1 MKYEGGI
8 YIILSKIDGK
18 KYIGQTIGFKKR
30 FKYHRITLRGNKHR
44 NPHLQH
50 AWNKYGEENFEFI
63 EFFPC
68 EREKFGYWELF
79 FVRKFNTLDQ
89 TEGYNIHI
97 PDGTGRGFS
106 LSDETK
112 ARISAAQLGK
122 KGKSPSPETRRK
134 ISEALK
140 GRKLSPETLAKI
152 SGKNNHCYGRTGAK
166 HPMFGRTWKNHPR
179 FGKAHT
185 KETKKKMS
193 IASRKRWGN
202 MSKEDYENVAI
213 ANGGK
218 PFIVYKDGIKMGRHI
233 SQTLCAKELGVKQP
247 QISDCLHNHTKSVNG
262 YTFVFCKPLEEKEL
276 S

>member
-97 PDGTGRGFS
+97 PDGKGRGFS

-112 ARISAAQLGK
+112 AKISAAQQGDK
-122 KGKSPSPETRRK
+122 NWNKGKTLSPETRKK
-134 ISEALK
+134 ISDSLR
-140 GRKLSPETLAKI
+140 GRKLSPECLRKI
-152 SGKNNHCYGRTGAK
+152 SGKNNHNYGRTGAK
-166 HPMFGRTWKNHPR
+166 HPLFGVSP
-179 FGKAHT
+179 
-185 KETKKKMS
+185 S
-193 IASRKRWGN
+193 IERRINASRAWG
-202 MSKEDYENVAI
+202 MV
-213 ANGGK
+213 
-218 PFIVYKDGIKMGRHI
+218 PFAVYKDGVKIGEYETQAQCGRELGIRQSGI
-233 SQTLCAKELGVKQP
+233 SQ
-247 QISDCLHNHTKSVNG
+247 CLKGRGKTCNG
-262 YTFVFCKPLEEKEL
+262 YTFIFITK
-276 S
+276 